1 MTQDPFEF
9 FLECFNQAKSL
20 NLPQYNSVTLV
31 TATPDA
37 KPSARIVLLKGIQ
50 DGSFRFFTNYNSR
63 KSGELISNPQ
73 AQILFYRPEF
83 GRQIRVE
90 GRVSKVSAADSD
102 EYWFTRSRESRIGAI
117 ASQQSSELKS
127 MDELRARV
135 AEVEKQ
141 FEGREVP
148 RPENWGGFAL
158 TPEYF
163 EFWEDGAH
171 RLHER
176 ITYTREGSGWRTNR
190 LFP

>member
-1 MTQDPFEF
+1 MTKDPFEF
-9 FLECFNQAKSL
+9 FQECFNQAKLL

-31 TATPDA
+31 TATPEA

-50 DGSFRFFTNYNSR
+50 EGTFRFFTNYQSR
-63 KSGELISNPQ
+63 KSGELFSNPQ

-90 GRVSKVSAADSD
+90 GRVTKASAADSD

-117 ASQQSSELKS
+117 ASHQSSELKS

-135 AEVEKQ
+135 AEIEKQ

-158 TPEYF
+158 TPDYF
-163 EFWEDGAH
+163 EFWEDGLH

-176 ITYTREGSGWRTNR
+176 ITYTRDGNGWKTNR